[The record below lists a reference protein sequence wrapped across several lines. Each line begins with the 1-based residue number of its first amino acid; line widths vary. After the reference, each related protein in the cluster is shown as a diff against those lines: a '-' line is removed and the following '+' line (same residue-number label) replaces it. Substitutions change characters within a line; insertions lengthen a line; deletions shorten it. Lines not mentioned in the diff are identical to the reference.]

1 MLGGQTLTT
10 VDFVSSLG
18 SKDATQW
25 PCTTSTS
32 HPTTTRRSRKSLQCS
47 PDFIFNSTMAQG
59 NKAYC
64 RAKFI
69 WTIVFTT
76 LTRVYR
82 GKAKFSNRF
91 KLIHY
96 YSGVLPSSSCQED
109 SKVMSSE
116 TSQETM
122 QPRSLLDK
130 RRTEGGEPSQ
140 GIQPGTIGLSR
151 TTCSCCR
158 GRTLAKETGPRLNHT
173 KLEDTLAVVIKVA
186 NCIARLKIKDKTCV
200 FYL

>member
-1 MLGGQTLTT
+1 MQHNDGVQP
-10 VDFVSSLG
+10 
-18 SKDATQW
+18 Q
-25 PCTTSTS
+25 
-32 HPTTTRRSRKSLQCS
+32 HPTLQRQGEAGSRYNVLLV
-47 PDFIFNSTMAQG
+47 PPPFPTMAQG

-64 RAKFI
+64 RVKFV
-69 WTIVFTT
+69 WTIVFTM

-82 GKAKFSNRF
+82 GKAKFSNRS

-109 SKVMSSE
+109 SKVMPSE

-130 RRTEGGEPSQ
+130 RRTEGGETSQ
-140 GIQPGTIGLSR
+140 GILPGTIGLSR

-158 GRTLAKETGPRLNHT
+158 GRTLAKVTGPRLNHT
-173 KLEDTLAVVIKVA
+173 KLEDTLAVVIK
-186 NCIARLKIKDKTCV
+186 
-200 FYL
+200 

>member
-1 MLGGQTLTT
+1 MQHSDRVQLQ
-10 VDFVSSLG
+10 
-18 SKDATQW
+18 
-25 PCTTSTS
+25 
-32 HPTTTRRSRKSLQCS
+32 HPTPQLQDEAGSRYNVPLISSSIPPWHKVTRRIAALNL
-47 PDFIFNSTMAQG
+47 F
-59 NKAYC
+59 
-64 RAKFI
+64 
-69 WTIVFTT
+69 WTIVLTT

-82 GKAKFSNRF
+82 GKAKVSNRF

-96 YSGVLPSSSCQED
+96 YLGVLPSSSCQED

-186 NCIARLKIKDKTCV
+186 NCIARLKIKDITCV
-200 FYL
+200 F